1 MTRTIINVIARNPS
15 HVHVRVFSGDNTLA
29 KNGDLQFSP
38 EEWEYFRRALSYGI
52 QMGKYDAIQINDD
65 TTSEPHDIT

>member
-29 KNGDLQFSP
+29 KNGDLCFSP
-38 EEWEYFRRALSYGI
+38 EEWKLF
-52 QMGKYDAIQINDD
+52 YDVLWSGVHHTGLPLQVNDD